1 MAKTHN
7 NIPATLLV
15 ADTAVGLSSW
25 GYTAA
30 QIAGAQ
36 SLVITADEP
45 IRYLTSG
52 TPTAT
57 YGHIIQAN
65 ETSILKD
72 DVAAVQ
78 IIRESASSANVT
90 LELDTFEEV

>member
-1 MAKTHN
+1 MPKTHN

-25 GYTAA
+25 GFTAA

-36 SLVITADEP
+36 SLVITADQP

-52 TPTAT
+52 TPTT
-57 YGHIIQAN
+57 TFGHIIPAD
-65 ETSILKD
+65 ESFELKGD
-72 DVAAVQ
+72 IASVL
-78 IIRESASSANVT
+78 IIRETATSANVT